1 MKNGQFL
8 PVLFVLSSYIVSAV
22 CSSVLDADKK
32 HHMKSKLCYLCHFP
46 RGPSFPRDL
55 LCYLISL
62 LHVQSI
68 PILTYIRHIQYQ
80 LSEN

>member
-1 MKNGQFL
+1 MGNFYLFCLCCL
-8 PVLFVLSSYIVSAV
+8 PTLSLQ
-22 CSSVLDADKK
+22 CVLDADKK
-32 HHMKSKLCYLCHFP
+32 HHMKSKLCYLCNFP

-62 LHVQSI
+62 LHEQSI